1 VGVKCEAETELSLNS
16 TKNGSRTFVS
26 RARFTA
32 MVHILGV
39 QLFETNF
46 VKVCLRQPVFLFAV
60 PLILFLACVD
70 PFLWNK
76 SPHGGSHL
84 RSPPDPRQL
93 PCSPA
98 LRNTNNIH
106 RRVSLITVHIS
117 YPPACSSRVPR
128 IPGTI
133 PINAPPKPGRS
144 THIPC
149 AARHTSSATPTSQ
162 NQGRGPT
169 PLAEDR
175 DGLETRD
182 AGEYC
187 SSTHDRELRR
197 QETCDE
203 SAGARAEY
211 ADERKDG
218 EKTQQSRA
226 VSVVFRSLVRLK
238 CPLDQAHIRVRR
250 NCPLWYTQ
258 NCTVF
263 TSYHTDRTPYPY
275 RVNPPKSSHRQL
287 VLLPLDILQV

>member
-1 VGVKCEAETELSLNS
+1 
-16 TKNGSRTFVS
+16 
-26 RARFTA
+26 

-46 VKVCLRQPVFLFAV
+46 VKVCLRQPVFLFGV

-76 SPHGGSHL
+76 SPHGRSHL

-106 RRVSLITVHIS
+106 RRLSLITIHVS

-128 IPGTI
+128 IPATTF
-133 PINAPPKPGRS
+133 INTPPELGRS

-162 NQGRGPT
+162 NQGCGPT

-203 SAGARAEY
+203 SAGTRAEY

-226 VSVVFRSLVRLK
+226 VSVVFCSLVRLK
-238 CPLDQAHIRVRR
+238 CPIGSGAYT
-250 NCPLWYTQ
+250 CPQEKTLSTVVYTELHF
-258 NCTVF
+258 F